1 MYTSNV
7 KVMKLYP
14 KWQNRFDGEI
24 QEKNPSIAISV
35 ERWRFVLSLLVKDLP
50 LFFDIWNL
58 NMDTIPWL
66 SFLFHPRYF
75 PWNLQL
81 HFWLGKGEGEYLITD
96 PDTFTTLFNSFNSS
110 LGWQTRDACCFSCIC
125 LSDFVIFYVM
135 IVCL

>member
-7 KVMKLYP
+7 KVMKLSP